1 MRIKWL
7 GHSCFKISSEKG
19 IRIVTDPFD
28 SNVGYNLPAVETDI
42 VTISHNHY
50 DHNFIDCL
58 NGDFEVVSKVGN
70 FYIKDI
76 SITGVHTY
84 HDEVEGDKRG
94 SNIVYIFDIDGM
106 KVCHMGDIGHVLT
119 EKQIEMIGHVDI
131 LMIPVGGVYTVD
143 YNDAKTI
150 VEQLNPSIV
159 IPMHYKTQAL
169 KFKLDAV
176 DDFIKQFDNINMI
189 PSRVIKITKEDLK
202 PGGKE
207 IYVLKYE

>member
-28 SNVGYNLPAVETDI
+28 GNVGYNLPSVETDI

-94 SNIVYIFDIDGM
+94 SNIVYIFDIDGLR
-106 KVCHMGDIGHVLT
+106 VCHMGDIGHVLT
-119 EKQIEMIGHVDI
+119 EKQVEMIAHVDV
-131 LMIPVGGVYTVD
+131 LLIPVGGVYTVD

-169 KFKLDAV
+169 KFKLNPI
-176 DDFIKQFDNINMI
+176 DDFLKQFEDINMV
-189 PSRVIKITKEDLK
+189 SSQVTKITKEDLK
-202 PGGKE
+202 PGGKVV
-207 IYVLKYE
+207 YVLKCD

>member
-28 SNVGYNLPAVETDI
+28 NNVGYNLPAVETDI

-58 NGDFEVVSKVGN
+58 NGNFEVVNKIGS

-76 SITGVHTY
+76 PITGVHTY
-84 HDEVEGDKRG
+84 HDEVEGEKRG

-106 KVCHMGDIGHVLT
+106 RVCHMGDIGHVLT
-119 EKQIEMIGHVDI
+119 KEQIERIGRVDV
-131 LMIPVGGVYTVD
+131 LLIPVGGIYTVD
-143 YNDAKTI
+143 YKDAKTI
-150 VEQLNPSIV
+150 SEQLNPSIV
-159 IPMHYKTQAL
+159 IPMHYKTKAL

-176 DDFIKQFDNINMI
+176 DDFIKQFDNVNMI
-189 PSRVIKITKEDLK
+189 PSRVIKITKEELK

-207 IYVLKYE
+207 IYILKYE

>member
-28 SNVGYNLPAVETDI
+28 GNVGYNLPSVETDI

-94 SNIVYIFDIDGM
+94 SNIVYIFDIDGLR
-106 KVCHMGDIGHVLT
+106 VCHMGDIGHVLT
-119 EKQIEMIGHVDI
+119 EEQVEMIAHVDV
-131 LMIPVGGVYTVD
+131 LLIPVGGVYTVD

-169 KFKLDAV
+169 KFKLNPI
-176 DDFIKQFDNINMI
+176 DDFLKQFEDINMI
-189 PSRVIKITKEDLK
+189 SSQVTKITKEDLK
-202 PGGKE
+202 PGGKVV
-207 IYVLKYE
+207 YVLKCD